1 MISKNKKLFLKI
13 YIPFVIIISIAL
25 IILQILGSKN
35 RIGYLTDFNLNIE
48 RMLNL
53 YDLENIIEDFTVD
66 GKLDEESI
74 KNYLLT
80 NENITNYIY
89 HFRIRYYDK
98 VFRNNDIYGVYPDL
112 SNLPDYIKN
121 MEMDGDGSPYG
132 NFISDKKIIEE
143 DKIDNVNYTLK
154 PKPLILYIVVIIA
167 IILLLIISN
176 TLDIKFNVNEYFD
189 SKINNL
195 SCVIILLLLVF
206 IIMFFSL
213 KLYNF
218 KFGLPLAYTYK
229 DHILF
234 LNYEAMIK
242 DEGWFPI
249 KSHRLGAPFG
259 SYYGVFPANLL
270 MNFDTLVNKIIS
282 FFAKDPID
290 VGSIFYFLIFPF
302 TAISSFFVFRQLK
315 ISKFMSIFGSLT
327 FSFIP
332 FVYMRN
338 IEHTSLASVYFIP
351 LSILL
356 CIWLYENN
364 DLLIPTK
371 NLKDFIKNKKN
382 IIAIIFIILISNNG
396 IAYYPFFTC
405 FLIIITCIS
414 KLLKIKNIKLAIPF
428 IISIALVIVL
438 FIINL
443 LPLII
448 YKSQHSYVSNIN
460 RWFSEAELYG
470 LKISHLILNPKYFLE
485 YYSQAM
491 LVNENRTSYLG
502 IIGALGFI
510 GLILYIF
517 IKNYHKPLIS
527 DYKNRISLLSELN
540 LFAVLLTTIGG
551 FSSIFNYF
559 ITPMI
564 RSYNRISVYIAFIC
578 ILAFCMFIDNFF
590 NKKNIIFYITF
601 SIILLF
607 TLYDQTQDTGFYNKN
622 DMELYIQDKKF
633 IQNIENIMPSES
645 SIYQLPTIYYTDFNF
660 GYRVKSK
667 YGFYGHYKDFIG
679 YIFSKKLKWSYGMEL
694 GRVENEWYKKVNEMN
709 THNLLNEIYYAGFY
723 GLYIDK
729 GLIGNEELADKME
742 EDLKDILKQ
751 EPLVHENGSIIFFDL
766 TNFETDKEYK
776 PIINDYK

>member
-13 YIPFVIIISIAL
+13 YIPFVIIISVAL

-35 RIGYLTDFNLNIE
+35 RVGYLNDFNLNIE

-98 VFRNNDIYGVYPDL
+98 VFRNSDIYGVYPDL

-121 MEMDGDGSPYG
+121 VEMDEGGSPYG
-132 NFISDKKIIEE
+132 HFISDKKIIEE
-143 DKIDNVNYTLK
+143 EKIDNVNYTLK

-195 SCVIILLLLVF
+195 SCIIILFLLVF

-218 KFGLPLAYTYK
+218 KFGLPLSYNYGDT
-229 DHILF
+229 IQF
-234 LNYEAMIK
+234 FNYEAMIK
-242 DEGWFPI
+242 NEGWFPI

-259 SYYGVFPANLL
+259 SYLGVFPANLL
-270 MNFDTLVNKIIS
+270 INFDTLVNKIIS
-282 FFAKDPID
+282 FFTHDPID

-315 ISKFMSIFGSLT
+315 ISKFMSIFGSLDYT
-327 FSFIP
+327 FISFV
-332 FVYMRN
+332 FMRN
-338 IEHTSLASVYFIP
+338 IYHCVLSSIYFIP

-364 DLLIPTK
+364 DLLMPTK

-414 KLLKIKNIKLAIPF
+414 KLLKTKNIKLAIPF
-428 IISIALVIVL
+428 IISISLISIL

-443 LPLII
+443 IPLVI
-448 YKSQHSYVSNIN
+448 YKSRFIYVENITRLFN
-460 RWFSEAELYG
+460 QTEVYG

-485 YYSQAM
+485 YYSKAM
-491 LVNENRTSYLG
+491 LVNENRSSYLG

-540 LFAVLLTTIGG
+540 LFAVLLATIGG
-551 FSSIFNYF
+551 FASLFSYF

-564 RSYNRISVYIAFIC
+564 RSHNRISVYIAFIC

-607 TLYDQTQDTGFYNKN
+607 TLYDQTQDTEFYNKN

-633 IQNIENIMPSES
+633 IGNIENIMPSES
-645 SIYQLPTIYYTDFNF
+645 SIYQLPTIPFMDN
-660 GYRVKSK
+660 GNHVMSK
-667 YGFYGHYKDFIG
+667 YGFYDHYKNFIG
-679 YIFSKKLKWSYGMEL
+679 YIFSKKLKWSYGAEI
-694 GRVENEWYKKVNEMN
+694 GRVENEWYKKVNEMD

-729 GLIGNEELADKME
+729 GLIGNEELADKIE

-751 EPLVHENGSIIFFDL
+751 EPLAHENGSIIFFDL
-766 TNFETDKEYK
+766 TNFKTDKEYK